1 MLRFCEKNFAGQ
13 QGGTMKRRNG
23 IFTGRA
29 LGLGA
34 ALTIATAVAASAQTA
49 PAPVKLGIV
58 SFLSGPAASPFGV
71 PGRNGAEILIE
82 ALNAGTVPPPY
93 NTIGLGGA
101 KIEAKYVDEAG
112 STAQVVTEFR
122 NLVQRDQVDAVVGYI
137 SSGSCLAVTP
147 VAEELKA
154 LTVYFDC
161 GTPRIFEEKPRR
173 YVFRPAPT
181 ATMDSVGAARYLLA
195 KKKNVSVYSGINQN
209 YAWGQD
215 SWRDFASTIAV
226 LAPKAR
232 VDKELFPKLFAG
244 EFGAEIS
251 TLLIS
256 QSQAVHTS
264 FWDGDLESFVYQ
276 SEARGLSKRM
286 PIVAT
291 TLEAS
296 MWRLRD
302 RIPDGTIVG
311 GRGPHGPFAPKNVL
325 NDWFHKVY
333 VDRYGTPPTYPSYQM
348 VLSVLGLKVAWDKA
362 QAKKG
367 AKPTTE
373 EIADA
378 FEGIEYDSPSGR
390 VKLAIG
396 NGHQGIQETAY
407 GTFKYNKQT
416 KTPEIVDVIRF
427 PAECVNPPAG
437 ITADDWIK
445 EGMKGA
451 KCN

>member
-1 MLRFCEKNFAGQ
+1 
-13 QGGTMKRRNG
+13 MKPG
-23 IFTGRA
+23 SATVTGRA

-34 ALTIATAVAASAQTA
+34 VLAIAAAVPTSAQPA
-49 PAPVKLGIV
+49 PPPVKLGIV

-82 ALNAGTVPPPY
+82 ALNAGTAPAPY
-93 NTIGLGGA
+93 DTVGLGGVR
-101 KIEAKYVDEAG
+101 IEAKYVDEAG

-147 VAEELKA
+147 VAEELKM

-173 YVFRPAPT
+173 YVFRPAAT
-181 ATMDSVGAARYLLA
+181 ATMDGVAAARYLLA
-195 KKKNVSVYSGINQN
+195 RKKNIAVYSGINQN

-215 SWRDFASTIAV
+215 SWRDFASAMAV

-232 VDKELFPKLFAG
+232 VEKELFPKLFAG

-264 FWDGDLESFVYQ
+264 FWDGDLESFVFQ

-286 PIVAT
+286 PMVAT
-291 TLEAS
+291 ALEAS

-311 GRGPHGPFAPKNVL
+311 GRGPHGPFAPNNAL
-325 NDWFHKVY
+325 NGWFHKVY

-348 VLSVLGLKVAWDKA
+348 ALSVLGLKVAWDKA

-367 AKPTTE
+367 GARPTTE

-378 FEGIEYDSPSGR
+378 FEGIAYDSPSGH
-390 VKLAIG
+390 VTLANG

-407 GTFKYNKQT
+407 GTFKYNRQARS
-416 KTPEIVDVIRF
+416 PEIVDVIRF
-427 PAECVNPPAG
+427 PAECVNPPPD

-445 EGMKGA
+445 GGMKGA

>member
-1 MLRFCEKNFAGQ
+1 
-13 QGGTMKRRNG
+13 MKRGNG
-23 IFTGRA
+23 TVTRRA
-29 LGLGA
+29 LCLGA
-34 ALTIATAVAASAQTA
+34 ALTIAVVVQASAQPA
-49 PAPVKLGIV
+49 PPPVKLGIV

-82 ALNAGTVPPPY
+82 ALNAGTVPAPY
-93 NTIGLGGA
+93 NAIGLGGA

-161 GTPRIFEEKPRR
+161 GTPRIFEEKPRH
-173 YVFRPAPT
+173 YVFRPSPT
-181 ATMDSVGAARYLLA
+181 ATMDSIGAARYLLA
-195 KKKNVSVYSGINQN
+195 KKKNVAVYSGINQN

-215 SWRDFASTIAV
+215 SWRDFASAMTV
-226 LAPKAR
+226 LAPKAK
-232 VDKELFPKLFAG
+232 VEKELFPKLFAG

-291 TLEAS
+291 TLAAS

-302 RIPDGTIVG
+302 KIPDGTIVG
-311 GRGPHGPFAPKNVL
+311 GRGPHGPFAPNNAL
-325 NDWFHKVY
+325 NIWFHKVY
-333 VDRYGTPPTYPSYQM
+333 VDRYGTPPTYPAYQM
-348 VLSVLGLKVAWDKA
+348 ALSVLGLKVAWDKA

-367 AKPTTE
+367 GAKPTTE

-378 FEGIEYDSPSGR
+378 FAGIEYDSPSGR

-416 KTPEIVDVIRF
+416 KTPEIVDIIRF
-427 PAECVNPPAG
+427 PAECVNPPAD

-445 EGMKGA
+445 EGMRGA